1 MVLANTI
8 LSYNGIIFK
17 LGTSLEKLLDSFP
30 EEVKMEI
37 RWQLVKNWFN
47 SKLIK
52 THRQLIYEFSK
63 LSQTDRD
70 ELLKTALTTVLYK
83 SVLSLT
89 THHSTPTRKYIETL
103 AP

>member
-1 MVLANTI
+1 MVLTNTV
-8 LSYNGIIFK
+8 LTFNGIIFK
-17 LGTSLEKLLDSFP
+17 LGTSLEKIIESFP
-30 EEVKMEI
+30 EEVKIEI

-70 ELLKTALTTVLYK
+70 ELLKNTLTTVLYK
-83 SVLSLT
+83 SVLSFT
-89 THHSTPTRKYIETL
+89 THQSATTKKYIETL
-103 AP
+103 SP